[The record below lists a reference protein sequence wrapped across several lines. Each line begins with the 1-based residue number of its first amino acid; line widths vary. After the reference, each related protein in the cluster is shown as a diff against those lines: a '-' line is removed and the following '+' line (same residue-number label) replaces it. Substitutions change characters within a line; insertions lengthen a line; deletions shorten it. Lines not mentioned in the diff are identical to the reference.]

1 MRRTHASSEGQAD
14 ARDVKRNIAD
24 CVEYIREDGLTEDEG
39 RVADLLYEANCA
51 MADLPVQH
59 EDDMREFEQAIH
71 VQQGILALRIAR
83 RRYPKGWTNGVQA

>member
-1 MRRTHASSEGQAD
+1 MSGRIIHGD
-14 ARDVKRNIAD
+14 ATAEHFPERV
-24 CVEYIREDGLTEDEG
+24 DGLTEDEG

-59 EDDMREFEQAIH
+59 ADDMKEFEQAIH

-83 RRYPKGWTNGVQA
+83 RHYPGGWTDDGV